1 MESFLAT
8 VDKVFPTNTDFLK
21 YEGGD
26 AISIYNGNKAFAEN
40 DARMYGAITYKF
52 EDTIVTQGYSE
63 GEFDTGIL
71 NDFDVDSYG
80 GEDILRMLT
89 GVSSEMFNDS
99 FYQ

>member
-40 DARMYGAITYKF
+40 DARMYGAINYKF
-52 EDTIVTQGYSE
+52 EDS
-63 GEFDTGIL
+63 L
-71 NDFDVDSYG
+71 N
-80 GEDILRMLT
+80 I
-89 GVSSEMFNDS
+89 
-99 FYQ
+99 